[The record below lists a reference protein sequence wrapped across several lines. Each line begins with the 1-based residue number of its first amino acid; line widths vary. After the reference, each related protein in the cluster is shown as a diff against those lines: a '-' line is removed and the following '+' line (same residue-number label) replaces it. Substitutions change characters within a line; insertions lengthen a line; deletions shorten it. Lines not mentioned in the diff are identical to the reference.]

1 MKEKILEMYFNKKMK
16 PKDIADSLNVS
27 SAYITKVVKIDTRYI
42 EEKEERRKKGIE
54 KHKED
59 TKNIQKKQRKKM
71 AEKRNVDD
79 LILKEIHRQD
89 SMELSKHKILS
100 DEAYRKWNTSSY
112 KYNKDKERFE
122 FKEELGRS
130 YDVKKY
136 LKGKL

>member
-16 PKDIADSLNVS
+16 TKDIADSLNVS